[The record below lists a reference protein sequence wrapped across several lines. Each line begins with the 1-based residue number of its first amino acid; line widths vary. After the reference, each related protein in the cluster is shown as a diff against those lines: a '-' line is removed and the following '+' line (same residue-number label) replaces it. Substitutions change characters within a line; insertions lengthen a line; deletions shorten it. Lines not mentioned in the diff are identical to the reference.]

1 MRCEVRAFH
10 CQSIGMVIV
19 LAGTVVAG
27 AGEPRLRFERQRI
40 GDVIYE
46 TACAFDVDHDGII
59 DIVSGE
65 FWFRGPTFE
74 QRHRIC
80 ELKRVDDYYDNFS
93 DYPLDVNGDGY
104 LDLITGGWW
113 GKTLQWRE
121 NPKGEPIPWKTHDI
135 DECGNVETTRFWD
148 VDGDGHVE
156 AVPNAGGNVVFYK
169 LIRDAQGKGTG
180 RFSRHEVKM
189 GGCGHGLGFGG
200 VNGDGRGD
208 FIVPEGWIEAP
219 EDRINGKWTFHPDFH
234 LGSASVPILVHD
246 VNGDGLADLIVGMG
260 HDYGLF
266 WYEQRLDN
274 AGERSW
280 VKHVI
285 DADRSQY
292 HDLVLEDIDNDGQV
306 ELITGKRYRAHAFND
321 PGSLDPVGL
330 YYFKIDGGKFRRITL
345 DYGPATTS
353 SGAGIYL
360 WVADIDGNGWK
371 DIIAPGKEGV
381 YLFRNLGPVKA
392 DR

>member
-1 MRCEVRAFH
+1 MRCEVKTLV
-10 CQSIGMVIV
+10 CGCIGIVFV
-19 LAGTVVAG
+19 LAATVA
-27 AGEPRLRFERQRI
+27 APAAEPRLRFERTRI

-46 TACAFDVDHDGII
+46 TACAFDVDHDGAI

-65 FWFRGPTFE
+65 FWFAGPTFE

-104 LDLITGGWW
+104 LDLMTGGWW

-121 NPKGEPIPWKTHDI
+121 NPKGQPIPWKTHDI
-135 DECGNVETTRFWD
+135 DECGNVETTRLWD

-156 AVPNAGGNVVFYK
+156 AVPNAGGNVVFYR

-189 GGCGHGLGFGG
+189 GGCGHGLGFGD

-208 FIVPEGWIEAP
+208 FIAPDGWIEAP
-219 EDRINGKWTFHPDFH
+219 EDPLTGQWTWHPEFS
-234 LGSASVPILVHD
+234 LGAASVPILVHD
-246 VNGDGLADLIVGMG
+246 VNLDGRADLIVGMG

-266 WYEQRLDN
+266 WYEQQRAAD
-274 AGERSW
+274 GKRSW
-280 VKHVI
+280 VRHVI
-285 DADRSQY
+285 DGDRSQY
-292 HDLVLEDIDNDGQV
+292 HEMLLEDIDKDGQV
-306 ELITGKRYRAHAFND
+306 ELITGKRYRAHAFSD
-321 PGSLDPVGL
+321 PGSLDPLGL
-330 YYFKIDGGKFRRITL
+330 YYFKIDGGKFRRVTL
-345 DYGPATTS
+345 DYGPAS
-353 SGAGIYL
+353 LASGAGIYL
-360 WVADIDGNGWK
+360 WVSDIDGNGWK

-381 YLFRNLGPVKA
+381 YLFRNHGPIN
-392 DR
+392 